1 MTAPATQHLK
11 ALYGLKFN
19 PFGQDV
25 PRDALLCSP
34 RVDDFGW
41 RLEHGVAAEGGFALV
56 TGGVGS
62 GKSTTLRLLFSRLE
76 RQRELSVAI
85 LQRPQSGV
93 ADFYRELG
101 ELFGVPLKPHNRWV
115 GFRSLRDKW
124 MAHIEGSLTRPVLL
138 VDEAQE
144 MHHQV
149 LAELRL
155 LTQTRFDSRCILAVV
170 LAGDERLLSRLTSPE
185 LLPLA
190 SRIRSRLMLDVA
202 TPADLRTCLVHRM
215 TCAGNPN
222 LMTDELLD
230 ALCEHALGNHRAL
243 VVMAD
248 ELLAHAA
255 RHERE
260 VLDEKLYFEVF
271 NPSAAAPASPAKGRG
286 SGGRRRKR

>member
-1 MTAPATQHLK
+1 MTATTTTTLK

-19 PFGQDV
+19 PFSQDV
-25 PRDALLCSP
+25 PDDALLCTP

-41 RLEHGVAAEGGFALV
+41 RLEHGIAAEGGFALV
-56 TGGVGS
+56 TGVVGC
-62 GKSTTLRLLFSRLE
+62 GKSTTMRLLFARLE
-76 RQRELSVAI
+76 RQRDVTVAH

-93 ADFYRELG
+93 ADFYREMG

-144 MHHQV
+144 MHTQV

-155 LTQTRFDSRCILAVV
+155 LTQTRFDSRCILGVV
-170 LAGDERLLSRLTSPE
+170 LAGDERLLARLAQPD

-190 SRIRSRLMLDVA
+190 SRIRSRLALDVA
-202 TPADLRTCLVHRM
+202 SPADLRACLLHRM
-215 TCAGNPN
+215 SSAGNAK
-222 LMTDELLD
+222 LMTEQLLD
-230 ALCEHALGNHRAL
+230 ALCEHALGNHRS
-243 VVMAD
+243 VVLMAD

-255 RHERE
+255 RRE
-260 VLDEKLYFEVF
+260 LDVLDERLYFEVF
-271 NPSAAAPASPAKGRG
+271 DPSAVPAPSESARRAA
-286 SGGRRRKR
+286 GRRRR

>member
-1 MTAPATQHLK
+1 MTAAATSHLK

-19 PFGQDV
+19 PFSQDV
-25 PRDALLCSP
+25 PDDALLCTP

-41 RLEHGVAAEGGFALV
+41 RLEHGIAAEGGFALV
-56 TGGVGS
+56 AGNVGS
-62 GKSTTLRLLFSRLE
+62 GKSTTLRLLFARLE
-76 RQRELSVAI
+76 RQRDVTVAH

-93 ADFYRELG
+93 ADFYREMG
-101 ELFGVPLKPHNRWV
+101 ELFGVPLRPHNRWV

-124 MAHIEGSLTRPVLL
+124 MAHIEGTLARPVLL

-155 LTQTRFDSRCILAVV
+155 LTQTRFDSRCILAIV
-170 LAGDERLLSRLTSPE
+170 LAGDQRLLARLSTPE
-185 LLPLA
+185 LLPLQ

-202 TPADLRTCLVHRM
+202 TPADLRACLVHRM
-215 TCAGNPN
+215 TRAGNAT

-230 ALCEHALGNHRAL
+230 ALCEHALGNHRSL

-255 RHERE
+255 RHELER
-260 VLDEKLYFEVF
+260 LDEKLYFEVY
-271 NPSAAAPASPAKGRG
+271 NPPAVVPAKEPKRT
-286 SGGRRRKR
+286 SASRRRR